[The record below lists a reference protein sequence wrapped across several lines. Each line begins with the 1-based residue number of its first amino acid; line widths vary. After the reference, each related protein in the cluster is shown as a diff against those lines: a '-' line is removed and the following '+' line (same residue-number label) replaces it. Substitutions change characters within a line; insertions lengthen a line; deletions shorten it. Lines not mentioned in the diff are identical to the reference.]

1 MINLVQSYTRLVPNR
16 YPSKTPV
23 LLQLSEAY
31 RSYRQF
37 RSLPAERLADMG
49 LTKQDQA
56 EATLGQF
63 IERASNLNV
72 R

>member
-1 MINLVQSYTRLVPNR
+1 MINLVQSHTRLVPAPV
-16 YPSKTPV
+16 PSKTFV
-23 LLQLSEAY
+23 LLQLNEAY

-49 LTKQDQA
+49 LTVQDQA

-63 IERASNLNV
+63 FQRACGLEDN
-72 R
+72 